1 MTIYVDLHTE
11 VANRVVTT
19 VATDVLDDGEII
31 GISESSFQGTTK
43 ADVGSRIADTFT
55 ESLAS
60 AAHPGSPVIILEE
73 PELGLH
79 PYAITR
85 ACSARLS
92 LTTRA
97 FSLLCRP

>member
-1 MTIYVDLHTE
+1 ML
-11 VANRVVTT
+11 T
-19 VATDVLDDGEII
+19 VNNHL
-31 GISESSFQGTTK
+31 GTTSATRCITVEGFK
-43 ADVGSRIADTFT
+43 SIERVEEMPLNPINILIGPNGAGKTNLSFRRIGPA
-55 ESLAS
+55 
-60 AAHPGSPVIILEE
+60 SPVIILEE

-92 LTTRA
+92 LTTRP

>member
-1 MTIYVDLHTE
+1 MD
-11 VANRVVTT
+11 
-19 VATDVLDDGEII
+19 
-31 GISESSFQGTTK
+31 
-43 ADVGSRIADTFT
+43 SRIADTFT

-60 AAHPGSPVIILEE
+60 AAHPASPVIILEE

-85 ACSARLS
+85 ACSARRS
-92 LTTRA
+92 LTTRP